1 MKKSIGEEPIRRWCR
16 YMVHRLGAYN
26 VIWVLAGEYNMLHV
40 FELGLHTQFVGQIMD
55 VKADEAVL
63 GAADQPEIDKV
74 RPIIFSPANRVYYGV
89 GPSLGHAFAI
99 GKEI

>member
-1 MKKSIGEEPIRRWCR
+1 
-16 YMVHRLGAYN
+16 
-26 VIWVLAGEYNMLHV
+26 
-40 FELGLHTQFVGQIMD
+40 MD

-74 RPIIFSPANRVYYGV
+74 QPIIFSPANRVYYGV